1 MAKYSGQAMSVA
13 SADWRTQLEHVMKY
27 TKKKRAGEDRRNED
41 NGPPAG
47 WSERRHTVER
57 RKPEV
62 RELSFA
68 EWIASMRQKSYDVQ

>member
-1 MAKYSGQAMSVA
+1 MPWWHVLVGTQMGHAM
-13 SADWRTQLEHVMKY
+13 RY
-27 TKKKRAGEDRRNED
+27 TKSKRAGEDRRNED
-41 NGPPAG
+41 KGPPAG

-62 RELSFA
+62 REISFA

>member
-1 MAKYSGQAMSVA
+1 MSVA

>member
-1 MAKYSGQAMSVA
+1 MPADTNGHAMKYSKN
-13 SADWRTQLEHVMKY
+13 R
-27 TKKKRAGEDRRNED
+27 RAVDDRRIVD
-41 NGPPAG
+41 KGPPSG